1 MRCARAG
8 SARVNASIPLFK
20 VHLPAGAGAALEA
33 TLASGYIAHGAKVEE
48 FERALAAYIGNP
60 RVCAI
65 SEVSGALTLALFM
78 AGVRPEDEVIV
89 SPMVCLATSMP
100 IANLFAR
107 PLWCD
112 VDPATGMLD
121 PARIADLVTPRTRV
135 ILATHWS
142 GDVADIEA
150 LQAAARSRG
159 LKLIEDAS
167 EAFGAEYRGEKL
179 GCHGS
184 DFCVYSF
191 AAVRQITCGEG
202 AALFCADPG
211 DHEQARRLRR
221 YGMDQPSFRLPSG
234 DLNPDSDIAV
244 PGFNFCMNNIAATLG
259 LAQFPEVE
267 DIVARQRANGRY
279 YDSALAGVAGLTRLD
294 RRADAVSGYWTYSL
308 RAERRADLM
317 RKLHENGIGCQRLH
331 VRNDR
336 YSCFAGARRD
346 DGALPGVDLFD
357 RENLSIPCGWWLA
370 REERE
375 RIVGCIRGGW

>member
-1 MRCARAG
+1 
-8 SARVNASIPLFK
+8 VHTLIPLFK
-20 VHLPAGAGAALEA
+20 VHMPASAGAALA
-33 TLASGYIAHGAKVEE
+33 TTLASGYLAHGAKVEE
-48 FERALAAYIGNP
+48 FERKLAAYTGNP
-60 RVCAI
+60 RVCAM

-121 PARIADLVTPRTRV
+121 PERIADLVTPRTRA
-135 ILATHWS
+135 ILALHWS
-142 GDVADIEA
+142 GDVADLEA
-150 LQAAARSRG
+150 LQTEARTHG

-179 GCHGS
+179 GHHGG
-184 DFCVYSF
+184 DFCIYSF
-191 AAVRQITCGEG
+191 SAVRQITAGEG
-202 AALFCADPG
+202 AALFCASPE

-221 YGMDQPSFRLPSG
+221 YGIDQASFRLASG

-259 LAQFPEVE
+259 LAQFPQVE
-267 DIVARQRANGRY
+267 DIVRRQRANGRY
-279 YDSALAGVAGLTRLD
+279 YDSALAGTAGLTLL
-294 RRADAVSGYWTYSL
+294 RRREDAESGYWTYSL

-317 RKLHENGIGCQRLH
+317 RKLQQNGIGCQRLH

-336 YSCFAGARRD
+336 YSCFADARRD
-346 DGALPGVDLFD
+346 DALPGVDLFD
-357 RENLSIPCGWWLA
+357 RENLSIPCGWWLSP
-370 REERE
+370 EERE
-375 RIVGCIRGGW
+375 RIVACVRAGW